1 MSNLNENDN
10 AELLSGQYQGD
21 IVMTDD
27 EIREIENS
35 GKTGRAGL
43 IAQRYNWAGAVVPFR
58 IVEAD
63 FSK

>member
-1 MSNLNENDN
+1 
-10 AELLSGQYQGD
+10 
-21 IVMTDD
+21 MTDD

-43 IAQRYNWAGAVVPFR
+43 IAQRYNWAGASVPFR